1 MTDIKKECKFAIHIP
16 TNHPDKPDVHLIK
29 EAIHHPDGSI
39 TPNIRFIKDYQRP
52 FYLTQPKHRIHQE
65 KKEFENIDKL
75 QCFSST
81 QSQLR
86 YSLAKAL
93 GKNWSKESLKELSAS
108 PYVYGA
114 DISSTTFIKHEY
126 QLQYPDTKSAYS
138 VATFDVETD
147 VVNGT
152 NQIIMASTV
161 FKNQVV
167 LSVCRHFVE
176 GLVDP
181 ELQLNQ
187 KITQYL
193 SEYVARLNLQ
203 FTFYLVDQPY
213 DAAYACF
220 KHIHDWKPDFLA
232 IWNMDFDIPKILD
245 ACEQAK
251 VNPKHLFSDP
261 AVPKDFRFFK
271 YKQGNKKKVTAS
283 GKVMPIPPSS
293 QWHVVECPSSFF
305 VIDAMCVYRILRLA
319 KPEEPS
325 YSLDN
330 VLNKELKITKLK
342 FKEADHLK
350 GLKWHQF
357 MQAHYKLEYMVYNIF
372 DSLAMIEL
380 DNKTLD
386 LKFTLPTFAG
396 VSDFSNFKSQPK
408 KISDALYFFLL
419 ERGKVLA
426 AVGRLKDAIPEDV
439 ELADDHIDD
448 KVDDSEDISTLGLKG
463 WIVTLPAMLI
473 DDNGLRCIAED
484 DEMTTNI
491 RIYTFDNDTVSAYP
505 SGILCCNISKE
516 TTTREV
522 ITIEDVPEEIF
533 KMQNINCLSGKTNSL
548 EYCTSMFNFP
558 KPEQLLE
565 LYRQK
570 NTA

>member
-1 MTDIKKECKFAIHIP
+1 MSDIKKECKFAIHIP

-29 EAIHHPDGSI
+29 EAIHNPDGSV
-39 TPNIRFIKDYQRP
+39 TPNLRFIKNYQRP
-52 FYLTQPKHRIHQE
+52 FYITQPAYRNHQE
-65 KKEFENIDKL
+65 KKEFESIDKL
-75 QCFSST
+75 ACFNSN

-93 GKNWSKESLKELSAS
+93 GKHWSKESLKELSAS

-126 QLQYPDTKSAYS
+126 QLQYPDTKSAYT

-167 LSVCRHFVE
+167 LGVCNSFVA

-181 ELQLNQ
+181 VAQLNQ
-187 KITQYL
+187 KVKQYL
-193 SEYVARLNLQ
+193 SDYVDRLNLQ
-203 FTFYLVDQPY
+203 ISFYLVDQPY
-213 DAAYACF
+213 DAVHACF
-220 KHIHDWKPDFLA
+220 KHLHEWKPDFLA

-245 ACEQAK
+245 ACEQARI
-251 VNPKHLFSDP
+251 NPKHLFSDP
-261 AVPKDFRFFK
+261 VVPKDYRFFK

-305 VIDAMCVYRILRLA
+305 IVDAMCVYKILRLA

-325 YSLDN
+325 YSLDAI
-330 VLNKELKITKLK
+330 LNKELKITKLK

-357 MQAHYKLEYMVYNIF
+357 MQSQYKLEYMVYNIF
-372 DSLAMIEL
+372 DALSMLEL

-396 VSDFSNFKSQPK
+396 VSDFANFKSQPK

-426 AVGRLKDAIPEDV
+426 AVGRLKDTAPEDM
-439 ELADDHIDD
+439 ELAEDHLDDETDD
-448 KVDDSEDISTLGLKG
+448 DDDISTLGLKG

-473 DDNGLRCIAED
+473 DDNGLNCIAED
-484 DEMTTNI
+484 NEMNTNI

-505 SGILCCNISKE
+505 SGILTCNISKE
-516 TTTREV
+516 TTTREI
-522 ITIEDVPEEIF
+522 ITIEDVPEEVF

-548 EYCTSMFNFP
+548 EYCVNMFNFP

-565 LYRQK
+565 MYQK
-570 NTA
+570 KMS